1 MPSAPTPAVVD
12 GWLATLDL
20 VPVERTERDGITSWD
35 LLVDGR
41 RRLDIRITVILEP
54 SLALLL
60 WVHYAP
66 PITDL
71 FKVSYRKLLRWND
84 ELPFVKF
91 AVAPDE
97 RPVLTTELPVR
108 SLDADV
114 LGLAIARLVGVCD
127 LLVDESVAWLW
138 PGAKRVPEPS
148 RPPRHP
154 GLLDRY
160 ASDLAELV
168 APIASAE
175 DAGDGLAPAD
185 PTPG

>member
-1 MPSAPTPAVVD
+1 MPSAPTPAVID
-12 GWLATLDL
+12 GWLATLGL
-20 VPVERTERDGITSWD
+20 VPIERTERDGITSWD

-71 FKVSYRKLLRWND
+71 FRISYRKLLRWND

-97 RPVLTTELPVR
+97 RPVLTSELPVR
-108 SLDADV
+108 SVDADAF
-114 LGLAIARLVGVCD
+114 GLTIARLVGVCD
-127 LLVDESVAWLW
+127 LLADESVAWLW
-138 PGAKRVPEPS
+138 PGAKRAPVPS
-148 RPPRHP
+148 RPPRHLA
-154 GLLDRY
+154 LLDRY
-160 ASDLAELV
+160 APDLAELV
-168 APIASAE
+168 APIAPAE
-175 DAGDGLAPAD
+175 DAGDGPGPTD
-185 PTPG
+185 PTQG